1 MSQAKLRVE
10 RARARWGVVDV
21 AIGTFKRFSQDD
33 GGTYAAALTY
43 FTFFSIFPLVV
54 FAVAALGY
62 LTFLRPQLQQEILR
76 AGLDAVPMLGGI
88 LSEQTLGTLAER
100 RQELALTGVALALY
114 SGSGAVVALEHA
126 LNKLW
131 HVTEEPKFV
140 PKRLRSVGWLGI
152 LGGAA
157 VLSMGLSAVA
167 RSLGSL
173 FQALPLLGAALAVA
187 LLHAVG
193 VLVGTLAF
201 AAAFRVLP
209 ATELAWRDVLPGAL
223 VAAAA
228 LELLKSVGAA
238 YLEAGAASRNA
249 TFGTF
254 AAAAGLLVASYLI
267 CQITLLSAE
276 VNVVLAERRLTR
288 QSERTQS

>member
-1 MSQAKLRVE
+1 
-10 RARARWGVVDV
+10 
-21 AIGTFKRFSQDD
+21 
-33 GGTYAAALTY
+33 
-43 FTFFSIFPLVV
+43 
-54 FAVAALGY
+54 
-62 LTFLRPQLQQEILR
+62 
-76 AGLDAVPMLGGI
+76 
-88 LSEQTLGTLAER
+88 
-100 RQELALTGVALALY
+100 
-114 SGSGAVVALEHA
+114 
-126 LNKLW
+126 
-131 HVTEEPKFV
+131 
-140 PKRLRSVGWLGI
+140 
-152 LGGAA
+152 
-157 VLSMGLSAVA
+157 
-167 RSLGSL
+167 
-173 FQALPLLGAALAVA
+173 
-187 LLHAVG
+187 
-193 VLVGTLAF
+193 VGTLVF

-228 LELLKSVGAA
+228 FELLKSLGAA